1 MATNE
6 IYRYG
11 DWLTVPVPDDAAV
24 GDPVVWGGGAGIP
37 GVIQVMY
44 VPERPEIPGYEALPV
59 ATGFNESGEAID
71 PNLIPEGTVFGSVA
85 FRGVW
90 AFEIE
95 GGDTVEIGAPVY
107 FTDGELSLTAGGVLY
122 GHVHNRGTDGR
133 LHVRL
138 AAVSVGA

>member
-6 IYRYG
+6 IFRYG
-11 DWLTVPVPDDAAV
+11 DWLPVPVPEDAEV
-24 GDPVVWGGGAGIP
+24 GDPVVWGDEAPIP

-44 VPERPEIPGYEALPV
+44 QPERPEIPGYEAYPV
-59 ATGFNESGEAID
+59 FTGFNESGADID
-71 PNLIPEGTVFGSVA
+71 PGLMPADSVFGSVA

-95 GGDTVEIGAPVY
+95 GAEGATLGDAVY
-107 FTDGELSLTAGGVLY
+107 FNGGELTLASGGVLY

-138 AAVSVGA
+138 AAVSVGS